1 MRKALRVIL
10 GIAALFVGGC
20 SHTVSLNDEDNEEV
34 GEDVDEDVGEDVDD
48 KVSSSD
54 TQKSSS
60 SSQKELKD
68 AWSWDVSRASLLNP
82 KITYGTMTDSRDGK
96 KYKTIKI
103 GSQTWMAEN
112 LNFADSAANPS
123 LKGRSWCYDD
133 KAENCA
139 VTGRLYTWAAAID
152 SVKLATDADNPQ
164 DCGYGKTCTLPASVQ
179 GICPKGWHLPKEA
192 DWNTL
197 FSAVGGKS
205 AAGSALKSQTGWYGS
220 GDGADG
226 YGFSALPAGLR
237 DLNGNFYDVG
247 NSAYVWSASW
257 FGSHEAAYMNLY
269 YGRKSALQDYDYS
282 YVGFSVRCLQNSDDT
297 AKSSSSSSLN
307 GDESS
312 SSSVKS
318 SSSAVPSW
326 DLPKDEYLNSEISYE
341 SITDDRDGKTYKVV
355 KIGEQWWMAENLNY
369 ADSVATPSLKGGSWC
384 YNDLEENCEVAGRL
398 YTWTA
403 AIDSV
408 KLATDADNPRDC
420 GRYHDCGYLG
430 RIQGIC
436 PDGWYLPRDGDW
448 ETLFEAVGGKLEQT
462 GNYANAG
469 KALKSQLGWSNKGG
483 GTDAYG
489 FAALPTGR
497 RNGSGFESIG
507 SRASYWTA
515 TQSSTVQAD
524 YEGLVSASNDAFSF
538 YSEFIEVAFSV
549 RCFKDAD

>member
-1 MRKALRVIL
+1 MRKALRVVL
-10 GIAALFVGGC
+10 GIAALFIGAC
-20 SHTVSLNDEDNEEV
+20 SNTVSLDDEEV
-34 GEDVDEDVGEDVDD
+34 GEDVED

-54 TQKSSS
+54 TQRSSS
-60 SSQKELKD
+60 SSQNELKD
-68 AWSWDVSRASLLNP
+68 AWSWDVPRESRLNP
-82 KITYGTMTDSRDGK
+82 KITYGTLTDSRDGK
-96 KYKTIKI
+96 KYKTVRI

-112 LNFADSAANPS
+112 LNFADSVAVPS
-123 LKGRSWCYDD
+123 LKGKSWCYDN

-164 DCGYGKTCTLPASVQ
+164 DCGYGKNCKLPASVQ
-179 GICPKGWHLPKEA
+179 GICPKGWHLPNKLE
-192 DWNTL
+192 WNTL
-197 FSAVGGKS
+197 ISAVGGKKT
-205 AAGSALKSQTGWYGS
+205 AGSALKSQTGWFGGGNGTDS
-220 GDGADG
+220 L
-226 YGFSALPAGLR
+226 GFSALPAGLR

-247 NSAYVWSASW
+247 NSAYIWSSTW
-257 FGSHEAAYMNLY
+257 LGSSESSYMNLY
-269 YGRKSALQDYDYS
+269 YGHKSALQNSDYS
-282 YVGFSVRCLQNSDDT
+282 YVGFSVRCLQNPDDPV
-297 AKSSSSSSLN
+297 SSSSSENVS
-307 GDESS
+307 SSSIRS
-312 SSSVKS
+312 SSSVG
-318 SSSAVPSW
+318 PSW
-326 DLPKDEYLNSEISYE
+326 DLPKEAYLNSEINYE
-341 SITDDRDGKTYKVV
+341 TITDDRDGKTYKIV

-369 ADSVATPSLKGGSWC
+369 ADSVATPSLKSKSWC
-384 YNDLEENCEVAGRL
+384 YNDVEENCEVAGRL
-398 YTWTA
+398 YSWTA

-420 GRYHDCGYLG
+420 GQYHDCGYLG

-436 PDGWYLPRDGDW
+436 PDGWYLPRDSDW
-448 ETLFEAVGGKLEQT
+448 ETLFEAVGGKLEMT

-538 YSEFIEVAFSV
+538 YSEFTDVGFAV

>member
-1 MRKALRVIL
+1 MHKALCIVL
-10 GIAALFVGGC
+10 GMAALFIGAC
-20 SHTVSLNDEDNEEV
+20 SNSVSLDDEENNEI
-34 GEDVDEDVGEDVDD
+34 D
-48 KVSSSD
+48 SSSD
-54 TQKSSS
+54 TQRSSS
-60 SSQKELKD
+60 SSQNELKD
-68 AWSWDVSRASLLNP
+68 AWSWDVPRGSRLNP
-82 KITYGTMTDSRDGK
+82 KITYGTLTDSRDGK
-96 KYKTIKI
+96 KYKTVKI

-112 LNFADSAANPS
+112 LNFADSVAVPS
-123 LKGRSWCYDD
+123 LKGKSWCYDN

-164 DCGYGKTCTLPASVQ
+164 DCGYGKNCKLPASVQ
-179 GICPKGWHLPKEA
+179 GICPKGWHLPNTLE
-192 DWNTL
+192 WNTL
-197 FSAVGGKS
+197 ISAMGGKKT
-205 AAGSALKSQTGWYGS
+205 AGSAFKSQTGWYGS
-220 GDGADG
+220 GNGTDSL
-226 YGFSALPAGLR
+226 GFSALPAGLR

-247 NSAYVWSASW
+247 NSAYIWSSTLLS
-257 FGSHEAAYMNLY
+257 SHEAAYMNLY
-269 YGRKSALQDYDYS
+269 YGHKSALQNSDYS

-297 AKSSSSSSLN
+297 VSSSSSENVS
-307 GDESS
+307 SSSIRS
-312 SSSVKS
+312 SSSVG
-318 SSSAVPSW
+318 PSW
-326 DLPKDEYLNSEISYE
+326 DLPKEAYLNSEINYE
-341 SITDDRDGKTYKVV
+341 TITDDRDGKVYKIV
-355 KIGEQWWMAENLNY
+355 KIGKQWWMAENLNY
-369 ADSVATPSLKGGSWC
+369 ADSVTTPSLKGKSWC
-384 YNDLEENCEVAGRL
+384 YNDLEENCDVAGRL

-420 GRYHDCGYLG
+420 GQYHDCGYLG
-430 RIQGIC
+430 RFQGIC

-448 ETLFEAVGGKLEQT
+448 ETLFEAVGGKLEMT

>member
-1 MRKALRVIL
+1 MRKVLCIVL
-10 GIAALFVGGC
+10 GIAALFIGAC
-20 SHTVSLNDEDNEEV
+20 SNTVSLDDEE
-34 GEDVDEDVGEDVDD
+34 VGEDVDD

-54 TQKSSS
+54 TQRSSS
-60 SSQKELKD
+60 SSQNELKD
-68 AWSWDVSRASLLNP
+68 AWSWDVPRASRLNP

-96 KYKTIKI
+96 KYKTVKL

-112 LNFADSAANPS
+112 LNFADSVASPS
-123 LKGRSWCYDD
+123 LKGKSWCYDN
-133 KAENCA
+133 KVENCA

-152 SVKLATDADNPQ
+152 SAKLASDADNPQ
-164 DCGYGKTCTLPASVQ
+164 DCGYGKTCSLPASVQ
-179 GICPKGWHLPKEA
+179 GICPKGWHLPNKLE
-192 DWNTL
+192 WNTL
-197 FSAVGGKS
+197 ISAVGGKKT
-205 AAGSALKSQTGWYGS
+205 AGSALKSQTGWFGGGNGTDS
-220 GDGADG
+220 L
-226 YGFSALPAGLR
+226 GFSALPAGLR

-247 NSAYVWSASW
+247 VGSYIWSATLLS
-257 FGSHEAAYMNLY
+257 SHEAAYMNLY
-269 YGRKSALQDYDYS
+269 YGHKSALQNSDYS
-282 YVGFSVRCLQNSDDT
+282 YVGFSVRCLQNPDDPV
-297 AKSSSSSSLN
+297 SSSSSENVS
-307 GDESS
+307 SSSIRS
-312 SSSVKS
+312 SSSVG
-318 SSSAVPSW
+318 PSW
-326 DLPKDEYLNSEISYE
+326 DLPKEAYLNSEINYE
-341 SITDDRDGKTYKVV
+341 TITDDRDGKVYKIV
-355 KIGEQWWMAENLNY
+355 KIGTQWWMAENLNY

-408 KLATDADNPRDC
+408 KLATDVDNPRDC

-448 ETLFEAVGGKLEQT
+448 ETLFEAVGGKLEMT

-469 KALKSQLGWSNKGG
+469 KALKSQLGWSNKGNG
-483 GTDAYG
+483 SDAYG

-497 RNGSGFESIG
+497 RNGYGYESVG

>member
-1 MRKALRVIL
+1 MHKALCIVL
-10 GIAALFVGGC
+10 GMAALFVGAC
-20 SHTVSLNDEDNEEV
+20 SNTVSLDDE
-34 GEDVDEDVGEDVDD
+34 EDAAESA

-60 SSQKELKD
+60 SSQNELKD
-68 AWSWDVSRASLLNP
+68 AWSWDVPRESRLNP

-96 KYKTIKI
+96 KYKTVKI
-103 GSQTWMAEN
+103 GSQIWMAEN
-112 LNFADSAANPS
+112 LNFADSVASPS
-123 LKGRSWCYDD
+123 LKGKSWCYDN
-133 KAENCA
+133 KVENCA

-152 SVKLATDADNPQ
+152 SMKLATDADNPQ
-164 DCGYGKTCTLPASVQ
+164 DCGYGKTCDLPASVQ
-179 GICPKGWHLPKEA
+179 GICPKGWHLPNKLE
-192 DWNTL
+192 WNTL
-197 FSAVGGKS
+197 ISAVGGKKT
-205 AAGSALKSQTGWYGS
+205 AGSALKSQTGWFGGGNGTDS
-220 GDGADG
+220 L
-226 YGFSALPAGLR
+226 GFSALPAGLR

-247 NSAYVWSASW
+247 VGSYIWSATLLS
-257 FGSHEAAYMNLY
+257 SHEAAYMNLY
-269 YGRKSALQDYDYS
+269 YGHKSALQNSDYS
-282 YVGFSVRCLQNSDDT
+282 YVGFSVRCLQNSDDA
-297 AKSSSSSSLN
+297 AKSSSSSENVS
-307 GDESS
+307 GSSIRS
-312 SSSVKS
+312 SSSVG
-318 SSSAVPSW
+318 PSW
-326 DLPKDEYLNSEISYE
+326 DLPKEAYLNSEINYE
-341 SITDDRDGKTYKVV
+341 TITDDRDDKTYKIV
-355 KIGEQWWMAENLNY
+355 KIGKQWWMAENLNY
-369 ADSVATPSLKGGSWC
+369 ADSVATPSLKGGNWC

-420 GRYHDCGYLG
+420 GRYHNCGYLG

-448 ETLFEAVGGKLEQT
+448 ETLFEAVGGKLEMT

-469 KALKSQLGWSNKGG
+469 KALKSQFGWSNKGNG
-483 GTDAYG
+483 SDAYG

-497 RNGSGFESIG
+497 RNGYGYESVG